1 MPPQKKIPLTRI
13 QRLIGRRMSQS
24 RRTKPCFYIEAKAD
38 VTELM
43 ALRPGLRKSLG
54 IKVTTNAFYIRALA
68 LAAAKYPL
76 VLATLDSGADT
87 ITIAG
92 SVNVGFAVTAPQGL
106 VVPVLKSADKKTLA
120 EIARLEKTLTE
131 KARDNKFTLDEME
144 AETIALSNLG
154 AYDMESFIAIV
165 PPATSAILAV
175 GNAVRTIAAHNG
187 KPAERKMVS
196 LTLSVDG
203 RIIDGP
209 YAAEFLNFIV
219 QQLQDP
225 MAIV

>member
-106 VVPVLKSADKKTLA
+106 VVPVVKSADKKTLA

-131 KARDNKFTLDEME
+131 KARDNKLTLDEME

-165 PPATSAILAV
+165 PPGTSAILAV

-187 KPAERKMVS
+187 EPAERKMVS